1 MSTKYITTETNPMY
15 KPGVLFI
22 SKDTEALWFKD
33 MLEKGYI
40 KEVEEKEWTNS
51 DMQSYAE
58 WFERCTIADDVVVG
72 DPLKVWVALELR
84 KEDK

>member
-1 MSTKYITTETNPMY
+1 MSKKYITTETNPMY

-22 SKDTEALWFKD
+22 SKDTGALWFKD

-40 KEVEEKEWTNS
+40 KEVGEKKWTNS

-58 WFERCTIADDVVVG
+58 WFKRCTGVDDAVAG
-72 DPLKVWVALELR
+72 DHLKVWIALESR